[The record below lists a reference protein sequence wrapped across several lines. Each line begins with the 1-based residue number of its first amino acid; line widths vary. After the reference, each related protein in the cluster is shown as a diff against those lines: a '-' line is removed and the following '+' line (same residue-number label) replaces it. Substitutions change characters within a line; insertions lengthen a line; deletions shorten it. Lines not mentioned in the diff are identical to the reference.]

1 MPYKINL
8 DADNALTLGNNSF
21 AKKFNTNTINVNNL
35 EVLNSL
41 QLTNLNSS
49 EGFLFVGTSGFVSK
63 KIIETPF
70 ILDNTVTSSKIDDSI
85 ELRGVPTAP
94 TASFNNNTTQI
105 ANTEFVTTELTSLI
119 GGSMPTSGLVTINN
133 IVSALDNDANYF
145 STVNT
150 SIATKVSLTG
160 DELITGVKTFSDV
173 PVFSALS
180 TDGIIH
186 NDASGNLTTSLLQ
199 TVDIADGVI
208 TGVKMDPNLVLPS
221 MTELDPFITNSSDN
235 ALVVKGFLN
244 QSIKVFT
251 DVLSN
256 VQPLTR
262 NSFFHVTVDNVSY
275 PVDDS
280 FLENPYF
287 ELSDNIRHI
296 IDFSAKII
304 LPYITVDI
312 EGEMY
317 PLFEKEGLTYSLI
330 NKSGATIEIST
341 YSENELI
348 FNTFVAPDGDNNFEL
363 GPNQCLDFVCISANS
378 TICWQAS
385 YY

>member
-186 NDASGNLTTSLLQ
+186 NDASGNLTSSLLQ

-304 LPYITVDI
+304 LPSITVDI